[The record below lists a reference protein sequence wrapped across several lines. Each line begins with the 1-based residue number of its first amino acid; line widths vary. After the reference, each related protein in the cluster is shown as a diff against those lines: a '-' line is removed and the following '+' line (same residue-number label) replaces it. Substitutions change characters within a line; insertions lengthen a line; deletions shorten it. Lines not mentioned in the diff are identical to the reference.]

1 MGTSKNQEFFVR
13 ARKPRAENR
22 SVWANTGGF
31 EHAADAAIA
40 EKDGFLEVP

>member
-13 ARKPRAENR
+13 ARNPRAENR

-40 EKDGFLEVP
+40 ENDGF